1 MTNTASTHVQERDAA
16 TLHIDFLYWE
26 DCPSHEAALE
36 LLRSVL
42 ATEHVQADLTVRD
55 VETDEEAV
63 ALRFPGSPTIRV
75 NGQDIDPTVDEDV
88 VGLTCRAYR
97 TPAGKISPLPPR
109 ELIVNA
115 VRGGAR

>member
-1 MTNTASTHVQERDAA
+1 MTDTVTTHSQDRDAA

-42 ATEHVQADLTVRD
+42 ADEHVAAALSILD
-55 VETDEEAV
+55 VETDADAE

-75 NGQDIDPTVDEDV
+75 NGQDIDPTVDDDV

-115 VRGGAR
+115 IRGSVR